1 MRLLRIVIKNL
12 KQSLMK
18 NKNTKKMKENI
29 RMIKSEKYDLEK
41 DKLNEKGEKN

>member
-41 DKLNEKGEKN
+41 DELNEKGEKN